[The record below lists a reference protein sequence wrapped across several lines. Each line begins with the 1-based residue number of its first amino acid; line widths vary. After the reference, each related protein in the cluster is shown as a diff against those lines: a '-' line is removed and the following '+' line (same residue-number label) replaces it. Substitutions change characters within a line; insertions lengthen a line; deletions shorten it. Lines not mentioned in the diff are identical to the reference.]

1 MSRYVVL
8 NLQFTSIYREM
19 SSKLL
24 LKNKWKRRTT
34 WRGQC
39 LSSILYVAS
48 YMSPF
53 FVSAHIEGYML
64 LCIRQYML

>member
-1 MSRYVVL
+1 MGRYVVL

-24 LKNKWKRRTT
+24 LKNKWKRRNT
-34 WRGQC
+34 WRRQC

-53 FVSAHIEGYML
+53 FVSAHIEVYM
-64 LCIRQYML
+64 